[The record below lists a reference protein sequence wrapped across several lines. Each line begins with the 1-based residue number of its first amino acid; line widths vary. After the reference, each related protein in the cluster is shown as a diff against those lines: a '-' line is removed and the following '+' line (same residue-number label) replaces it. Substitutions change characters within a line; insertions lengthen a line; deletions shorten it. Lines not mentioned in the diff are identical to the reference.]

1 MSQNY
6 QLGLLGQYITVNTS
20 SNTANLS
27 VTFLSGSNNYSNGT
41 AITGGSS
48 SNTTLDGFFIDC
60 GIYS

>member
-6 QLGLLGQYITVNTS
+6 QMSLLGQYVTVNTTT
-20 SNTANLS
+20 NIANLS
-27 VTFLSGSNNYSNGT
+27 VNVFSGSNTYSNGT

-48 SNTTLDGFFIDC
+48 SITTLDGFFIDC

>member
-6 QLGLLGQYITVNTS
+6 QLGLFGQYVTVNTTA
-20 SNTANLS
+20 NTVNLS
-27 VTFLSGSNNYSNGT
+27 VSVLSGSNNYSNGV